1 MARTDQDN
9 TAKQSALKYCVS
21 SGFIPFLEVDVHTGF
36 EFSTSPKLITDI
48 DVLGVHIRDDGT
60 HSRTIF
66 DCKST
71 GGPAFARALWLSG
84 LMTFVGVDE
93 GMILM
98 GKPAERAHKLAA
110 RKLNVRLFGS
120 NSFERY
126 ALASDPEFG
135 ALKSYPGALE
145 NWLRLFDAFPK
156 NPAVGGIY
164 KIVQQEVPL
173 TQDPARSFRRLISR
187 VLEFKG
193 ELNPA
198 KPLHMATFVELVT
211 SVSMLLGMIT
221 GQLRNLV
228 DLSDGEKEYS
238 SVLRYYLWG
247 GHDGVTTLRRMYEL
261 MGAAN
266 RESEAETSLVAW
278 PQFVQVTRTLL
289 EAPTLIRNSTIALRE
304 LSLRYMADLDYAA
317 DQRVGRLFST
327 PRARQFAKRIGSYTA
342 AVAKLPPEFS
352 ERLDKQI
359 DELVATVNRPHL

>member
-1 MARTDQDN
+1 MARGDKDN
-9 TAKQSALKYCVS
+9 KAKEAALKYCVS
-21 SGFIPFLEVDVHTGF
+21 SGTVPFLEVDVQTGL
-36 EFSTSPKLITDI
+36 EFSAAPKLLTDI

-71 GGPAFARALWLSG
+71 GGPAFSRALWLSG

-98 GKPAERAHKLAA
+98 GKPAERAHMLAA

-135 ALKSYPGALE
+135 ALKSYPGTLE

-156 NPAVGGIY
+156 NPAIGGIY
-164 KIVQQEVPL
+164 RAVQQEVPL

-193 ELNPA
+193 ELNPD

-211 SVSMLLGMIT
+211 STSMLLGMIV
-221 GQLRNLV
+221 GQLRNLI
-228 DLSDGEKEYS
+228 DLSDGEKEFTT
-238 SVLRYYLWG
+238 VLRYYLWG
-247 GHDGVTTLRRMYEL
+247 GHDGVATLRRMYEL
-261 MGAAN
+261 MGAAE

-278 PQFVQVTRTLL
+278 PQLVQLTRGLL

-304 LSLRYMADLDYAA
+304 LSLRYVADVDTAA
-317 DQRVGRLFST
+317 DQRAGMLFST
-327 PRARQFAKRIGSYTA
+327 PRARQFAKRIGGYTG
-342 AVAKLPPEFS
+342 AVMKLSPEFS
-352 ERLDKQI
+352 ERMDKQI
-359 DELVATVNRPHL
+359 DELVASV

>member
-1 MARTDQDN
+1 MARGDKDN
-9 TAKQSALKYCVS
+9 TAKEAALKFCIS
-21 SGFIPFLEVDVHTGF
+21 SGSVPFLEVDVQTGL
-36 EFSTSPKLITDI
+36 EFSATPKLLTDI

-98 GKPAERAHKLAA
+98 GKPAERAHMLAA
-110 RKLNVRLFGS
+110 QKLNVRLFGS

-135 ALKSYPGALE
+135 TLRSYPGTLE
-145 NWLRLFDAFPK
+145 NWLRLFDALTK
-156 NPAVGGIY
+156 SPAIGGIY
-164 KIVQQEVPL
+164 RAIQQEVPL

-187 VLEFKG
+187 ALEFKG
-193 ELNPA
+193 ELNPD

-211 SVSMLLGMIT
+211 STSMLVGMIV
-221 GQLRNLV
+221 GQLRNLI
-228 DLSDGEKEYS
+228 DLSDGEKEFTTM
-238 SVLRYYLWG
+238 LRYYLWG
-247 GHDGVTTLRRMYEL
+247 GHEGVTTLRRMYEL
-261 MGAAN
+261 MGAAG

-278 PQFVQVTRTLL
+278 PQLVQLTRGLL

-304 LSLRYMADLDYAA
+304 LSLRYVADVDAAA
-317 DQRVGRLFST
+317 DQRAGKLFSA

-342 AVAKLPPEFS
+342 AVVKLSPEFS
-352 ERLDKQI
+352 ERMNKQI
-359 DELVATVNRPHL
+359 DELVASV